1 MVDFIFLQVY
11 NIVCGGDKMAKI
23 NITMDDALLERADNF
38 ADNNYTS
45 RSGLISLALR
55 QYLDSQDLM
64 QAIKNMCFSMQVIAE
79 KGEITE
85 EQQKELDEFK
95 ILVDMLHKG

>member
-1 MVDFIFLQVY
+1 
-11 NIVCGGDKMAKI
+11 MAKI

-55 QYLDSQDLM
+55 QYLDSQELM
-64 QAIKNMCFSMQVIAE
+64 QAMKSMCFAMQVIAE
-79 KGEITE
+79 KGEINE
-85 EQQKELDEFK
+85 EEKQKLDEFK
-95 ILVDMLHKG
+95 MLVEMLHNGR

>member
-1 MVDFIFLQVY
+1 
-11 NIVCGGDKMAKI
+11 MAKI
-23 NITMDDALLERADNF
+23 NITMDDALLSRADTF

-64 QAIKNMCFSMQVIAE
+64 QAVKNMSVAMQVIAE
-79 KGEITE
+79 KGEISA
-85 EQQKELDEFK
+85 EQQKELDSYK
-95 ILVDMLHKG
+95 LLVDMMYRRD